1 MYKIID
7 ENLRIAACN
16 ISDLTAEMVSKF
28 LAQWET
34 GANIGS
40 LSLFFDRDK
49 KLLVLNADN
58 KNYDTYLELA
68 RDYLRADDKT
78 AAEIREKAPDSLDE
92 VMMVLDNFKRYIS
105 VVNEIKIVGR
115 HGVVG
120 FNGTHIGDI
129 FQAIIKECGGSCS
142 TPIFLMSMAYNYGMI
157 CGKRAE
163 RAKKKGVS
171 CSA

>member
-7 ENLRIAACN
+7 ENLRIAACR
-16 ISDLTAEMVSKF
+16 ISDLTAEMVSGF

-34 GANIGS
+34 GAKIGS
-40 LSLFFDRDK
+40 LSMFFDSDK
-49 KLLVLNADN
+49 GLLVLNADN

-68 RDYLRADDKT
+68 QNYLGADDET
-78 AAEIREKAPDSLDE
+78 ADEIREKAPDSLDE

-105 VVNEIKIVGR
+105 IADEVRIVGR

-120 FNGTHIGDI
+120 FNGTHIGDV
-129 FQAIIKECGGSCS
+129 FQAIIKECGGSC
-142 TPIFLMSMAYNYGMI
+142 TAPIFLMSMAYNYGMI

-163 RAKKKGVS
+163 RAKRKGVS